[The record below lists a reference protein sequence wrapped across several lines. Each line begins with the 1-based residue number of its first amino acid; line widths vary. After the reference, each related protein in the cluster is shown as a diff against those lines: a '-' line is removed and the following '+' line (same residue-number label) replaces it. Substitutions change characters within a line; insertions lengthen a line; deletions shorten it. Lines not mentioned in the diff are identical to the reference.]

1 MSAALGQDLSYD
13 PSHDPRTGAATTGP
27 DHSTPSQVE
36 AAVAAAVRAAG
47 AVASASPAQRQG
59 WLDALAAS
67 LEASADRLVAIAE
80 EETALGL
87 PRLRG
92 ELAKTAANAR
102 YYGAVAADGAWLGA
116 RIQRSADGAG
126 LDLRRVNV
134 PLGPV
139 AVFGASNFPFQ
150 FGTVGHDTCSAIA
163 AGCPVVVKAHPAH
176 PRLAVALA
184 ELAGEAMEAAG
195 APTGILGT
203 VVGFDAGLGLVD
215 APGVAA
221 VGFTG
226 SQRGGLALVER
237 AARRDVPIPVFA
249 EMGTVNPAVVTPAGA
264 QRIGEVAAGYVASFT
279 LGAGQF
285 CTKPGLLLVPRGCG
299 AAEAVS
305 EQVRSHEGAW
315 LLTAGIAEAYRE
327 GVDSLASSGARALAV
342 GASPEDGYA
351 ACAAVLRVDAEDLQ
365 PGSRLLE
372 ECFGPA
378 ALVAEYDTVDQAVEI
393 LARLQPS
400 LAGSVFGAGAGA
412 GDADEAADPDL
423 APLVARLAAQAG
435 RVIVDGWPT
444 GVACADAMHHG
455 GPWPATSR
463 PDATSVGAHAL
474 HRFTRPV
481 SYQGVPEAALPPA
494 LQDANP
500 WGLPRETDQT
510 REH

>member
-1 MSAALGQDLSYD
+1 MSTDL
-13 PSHDPRTGAATTGP
+13 SHDPRTGSATPGP
-27 DHSTPSQVE
+27 DHSTPTEVDS
-36 AAVAAAVRAAG
+36 AVAAAARAATV
-47 AVASASPAQRQG
+47 VAATSPTQRQG

-67 LEASADRLVAIAE
+67 LEASADRLVEIAE

-102 YYGAVAADGAWLGA
+102 YYGTVAADAGWLGV
-116 RIQRSADGAG
+116 RIQESADGAG

-184 ELAGEAMEAAG
+184 ELATAALESAG
-195 APTGILGT
+195 APAGT
-203 VVGFDAGLGLVD
+203 LRLVVGFDAGLGLVD

-249 EMGTVNPAVVTPAGA
+249 EMGTVNPVVVTPAGA
-264 QRIGEVAAGYVASFT
+264 QRIAEVAAGYVASFT

-305 EQVRSHEGAW
+305 EQVRAHQGVW
-315 LLTAGIAEAYRE
+315 LLTANIAEAYRKGVGTLE
-327 GVDSLASSGARALAV
+327 GSGAQALAV
-342 GASPEDGYA
+342 GASPQDGYA
-351 ACAAVLRVDAEDLQ
+351 ASAAVLRVDPEDLQ

-372 ECFGPA
+372 ECFGPV
-378 ALVAEYDTVDQAVEI
+378 ALLAEYDTVDQALRV
-393 LARLQPS
+393 LARMQPS
-400 LAGSVFGAGAGA
+400 LAGSVFGAGA
-412 GDADEAADPDL
+412 AAEDPDL

-444 GVACADAMHHG
+444 GVACAGAMHHG

-481 SYQGVPEAALPPA
+481 SYQGVPQAALPPA

-500 WGLPRETDQT
+500 WALPREPDQT

>member
-1 MSAALGQDLSYD
+1 MSTDLSH
-13 PSHDPRTGAATTGP
+13 SPRTGLAAAGP
-27 DHSTPSQVE
+27 HHSTPKEVE
-36 AAVAAAVRAAG
+36 AAVAAAARAAA
-47 AVASASPAQRQG
+47 AVASAAPGERRR
-59 WLDALAAS
+59 WLEALAAA
-67 LEASADRLVAIAE
+67 LEADADRLVAIADE
-80 EETALGL
+80 ESALGE

-92 ELAKTAANAR
+92 ELAKAAANAR
-102 YYGAVAADGAWLGA
+102 YYGAVSARGVWLGA
-116 RIQRSADGAG
+116 RVQRADDGSG
-126 LDLRRVNV
+126 LDLRRVNT

-184 ELAGEAMEAAG
+184 EVATAALEHAG
-195 APTGILGT
+195 APAGTLGL

-215 APGVAA
+215 APAIAA

-237 AARRDVPIPVFA
+237 AARREVPIPVFA
-249 EMGTVNPAVVTPAGA
+249 EMGTLNPVVVTPAGA
-264 QRIGEVAAGYVASFT
+264 GRIAEVAAGFVESFT

-285 CTKPGLLLVPRGCG
+285 CTKPGLLLAPRGYE
-299 AAEAVS
+299 AAEAVA
-305 EQVRSHEGAW
+305 EQVRAHEGVW
-315 LLTAGIAEAYRE
+315 LLTAGIADAYQE
-327 GVDSLASSGARALAV
+327 GVSALQDSGGEVIAAGSR
-342 GASPEDGYA
+342 PDHGYA
-351 ACAAVLRVDAEDLQ
+351 ASAAVLRVEADDLR

-378 ALVAEYDTVDQAVEI
+378 ALVAEYDTVEQALEV
-393 LARLQPS
+393 LARMQSS
-400 LAGSVFGAGAGA
+400 LAGSVFGGGA
-412 GDADEAADPDL
+412 GDVDL
-423 APLVARLAAQAG
+423 PAVVARLAVQTG

-474 HRFTRPV
+474 DRFTRPV
-481 SYQGVPEAALPPA
+481 SYQDVPDAALPPA

-500 WGLPRETDQT
+500 WDLPLEPDHT

>member
-1 MSAALGQDLSYD
+1 MG
-13 PSHDPRTGAATTGP
+13 
-27 DHSTPSQVE
+27 E
-36 AAVAAAVRAAG
+36 
-47 AVASASPAQRQG
+47 
-59 WLDALAAS
+59 
-67 LEASADRLVAIAE
+67 
-80 EETALGL
+80 

-92 ELAKTAANAR
+92 ELAKAAANAR
-102 YYGAVAADGAWLGA
+102 YYGAVGAGGAWLGA
-116 RIQRSADGAG
+116 RVQRADSSG
-126 LDLRRVNV
+126 LDLRRVNT

-176 PRLAVALA
+176 PRLAVALTEVA
-184 ELAGEAMEAAG
+184 TAALESAG
-195 APTGILGT
+195 APAGTLGL

-215 APGVAA
+215 APAIAA

-237 AARRDVPIPVFA
+237 AARREVPIPVFA
-249 EMGTVNPAVVTPAGA
+249 EMGTVNPVVVTPAGA
-264 QRIGEVAAGYVASFT
+264 GRIAEVAAGFVESFT

-285 CTKPGLLLVPRGCG
+285 CTKPGLLLAPRGSE
-299 AAEAVS
+299 AAEAVA
-305 EQVRSHEGAW
+305 EQVRAHEGAW
-315 LLTAGIAEAYRE
+315 LLTAGIAEAYRD
-327 GVDSLASSGARALAV
+327 GVRALQDAGGEV
-342 GASPEDGYA
+342 IGAGSGPDHGYA
-351 ACAAVLRVDAEDLQ
+351 ASAAVVRVEADDLR

-372 ECFGPA
+372 ECFGPV
-378 ALVAEYDTVDQAVEI
+378 ALVAEYDTVDQAREV
-393 LARLQPS
+393 LARMQPS
-400 LAGSVFGAGAGA
+400 LAGSVFGGGA
-412 GDADEAADPDL
+412 GDVDL
-423 APLVARLAAQAG
+423 PAMVARLAAQTG

-474 HRFTRPV
+474 DRFTRPV
-481 SYQGVPEAALPPA
+481 SYQGVPDAALPPA

-500 WGLPRETDQT
+500 WGLPLEPDHT

>member
-1 MSAALGQDLSYD
+1 MSADLSTD
-13 PSHDPRTGAATTGP
+13 LSHDPRTGAATTGP
-27 DHSTPSQVE
+27 DHSTPTQVE
-36 AAVAAAVRAAG
+36 SAVAAAAEAAPV
-47 AVASASPAQRQG
+47 VASTPPAQRQV
-59 WLDALAAS
+59 WLEALAAV
-67 LEASADRLVAIAE
+67 LEASADRLVAIAQ

-102 YYGAVAADGAWLGA
+102 YYGGVAAGAGWLGA

-163 AGCPVVVKAHPAH
+163 SGCPVVVKAHPAH

-184 ELAGEAMEAAG
+184 EVAATALESAG
-195 APTGILGT
+195 APAGTLGL

-215 APGVAA
+215 APGIAA

-237 AARRDVPIPVFA
+237 AGRRDVPIPVFA
-249 EMGTVNPAVVTPAGA
+249 EMGTVNPVVVTPAGA
-264 QRIGEVAAGYVASFT
+264 QRIAEVAAGFVASFT

-299 AAEAVS
+299 AAEAVG
-305 EQVRSHEGAW
+305 EQVRAHEGAW
-315 LLTAGIAEAYRE
+315 LLSAGIADAYRE
-327 GVDSLASSGARALAV
+327 GVVGLEESGARPLAV
-342 GASPEDGYA
+342 GASPPDGYA
-351 ACAAVLRVDAEDLQ
+351 AAAAVLRVDAEDLR

-372 ECFGPA
+372 ECFGPV
-378 ALVAEYDTVDQAVEI
+378 ALVAEYDTVDQAVQV

-400 LAGSVFGAGAGA
+400 LAGSVFGAGVGAGA
-412 GDADEAADPDL
+412 DAEDPDL
-423 APLVARLAAQAG
+423 APLVARLAAQTG

-474 HRFTRPV
+474 DRFTRPV
-481 SYQGVPEAALPPA
+481 SYQGVPQAALPPA

-500 WGLPRETDQT
+500 WGLPREPDQT

>member
-1 MSAALGQDLSYD
+1 MSADLSYD
-13 PSHDPRTGAATTGP
+13 PRTGSATTGP
-27 DHSTPSQVE
+27 EHSTPSEVE
-36 AAVAAAVRAAG
+36 AEVAAAAHAAG
-47 AVASASPAQRQG
+47 AVASASPAQRQQ
-59 WLDALAAS
+59 WLEALAAS
-67 LEASADRLVAIAE
+67 LEVAADRLVAIAE

-92 ELAKTAANAR
+92 ELAKSAANAR
-102 YYGAVAADGAWLGA
+102 YYGTVAAGGGWLGTQ
-116 RIQRSADGAG
+116 IQRSADGAG
-126 LDLRRVNV
+126 LDLRQVNV
-134 PLGPV
+134 PVGPV

-184 ELAGEAMEAAG
+184 QVASAALESAG
-195 APTGILGT
+195 APAGTLGL
-203 VVGFDAGLGLVD
+203 VVGFEAGLGLVD
-215 APGVAA
+215 APAVAA

-249 EMGTVNPAVVTPAGA
+249 EMGTVNPVVVTPAGT
-264 QRIGEVAAGYVASFT
+264 QRIAEVADGFVESFT
-279 LGAGQF
+279 LGVGQF

-305 EQVRSHEGAW
+305 DRVRSHEGAW
-315 LLTAGIAEAYRE
+315 LLTAGITSAYRE
-327 GVDSLASSGARALAV
+327 GVDVLQGSGAEVLAL
-342 GASPEDGYA
+342 GSSPEGGYA
-351 ACAAVLRVDAEDLQ
+351 AAAAVLRVDAQDLQ

-378 ALVAEYDTVDQAVEI
+378 ALVAEYDTVDQALEV
-393 LARLQPS
+393 LARMQPS
-400 LAGSVFGAGAGA
+400 LTGSVFGGGA
-412 GDADEAADPDL
+412 EDPDL
-423 APLVARLAAQAG
+423 PRLVAGLAAQTG

-463 PDATSVGAHAL
+463 PGATSVGAHAL
-474 HRFTRPV
+474 QRFTRPV
-481 SYQGVPEAALPPA
+481 CYQGVPETALPPA

-500 WGLPRETDQT
+500 WDLPREPDQT